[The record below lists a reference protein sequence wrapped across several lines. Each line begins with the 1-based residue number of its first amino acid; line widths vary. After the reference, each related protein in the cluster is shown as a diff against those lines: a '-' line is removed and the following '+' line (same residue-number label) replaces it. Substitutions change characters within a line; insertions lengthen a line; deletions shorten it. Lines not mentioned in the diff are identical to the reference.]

1 MKGKR
6 IILISIFL
14 IMAIISIQ
22 SVMAENI
29 EEINIENSQDHD
41 DLMIIDN
48 GNIDNQYDDNQN
60 DLSESLEDGDNA
72 LEDGISIDGELMEGY
87 GKLKVSNSEPD
98 NLQSTI
104 EIDGKAYNQMA
115 NSTIQTAINNA
126 NPGDTIVI
134 TGKEYVHCHFIINKK

>member
-72 LEDGISIDGELMEGY
+72 LEDGISIDGELMEGD
-87 GKLKVSNSEPD
+87 GKLKGMV
-98 NLQSTI
+98 
-104 EIDGKAYNQMA
+104 
-115 NSTIQTAINNA
+115 TAGLIGN
-126 NPGDTIVI
+126 VI
-134 TGKEYVHCHFIINKK
+134 

>member
-1 MKGKR
+1 MKSKR

-22 SVMAENI
+22 TVMAENI

-72 LEDGISIDGELMEGY
+72 L
-87 GKLKVSNSEPD
+87 
-98 NLQSTI
+98 
-104 EIDGKAYNQMA
+104 
-115 NSTIQTAINNA
+115 
-126 NPGDTIVI
+126 
-134 TGKEYVHCHFIINKK
+134 

>member
-72 LEDGISIDGELMEGY
+72 LEDGISIDSELME
-87 GKLKVSNSEPD
+87 N
-98 NLQSTI
+98 
-104 EIDGKAYNQMA
+104 
-115 NSTIQTAINNA
+115 
-126 NPGDTIVI
+126 
-134 TGKEYVHCHFIINKK
+134 